1 MKMEV
6 VVEVLIFLLTGC
18 PMFGAI
24 ISYLIGR
31 KHRKNGERV
40 TLVFAVLHAAIT
52 LLTVFA
58 YRKGV
63 WPAAGLTAAGFGGL
77 GVHFVLDGFR
87 VILLCL
93 TSFMWLVSMLVSP
106 GYFGESA
113 KKNRYYCFLM
123 LTLGAVSGVFLSGDL
138 FTTFLFF
145 EIMSFTSYVWVVHEE
160 TPKAMRA
167 GQTYLAIA
175 VLGGMV
181 MLMGIFLLYY
191 HTGTL
196 DYALLLPE
204 IESLQDRKWI
214 VIAAL
219 CLLFGFG
226 AKAGAFPLHI
236 WLPKAHPVAPAP
248 ASALLSGILTKTGIF
263 GVLLIAVDIMAGD
276 TGFGRLLLLI
286 GTFTM
291 LTGGILALF
300 GIDIKRTLACSS
312 VSQIGFILIG
322 IGTLILL
329 KEDKT
334 AAGAG
339 TVLYIIN
346 HALFKLLLFSCAG
359 IIYQNAH
366 SLDLNRLRG
375 FGRRK
380 PLLLC
385 FFFSGSL
392 GIGGVPFFSGY
403 IGKTLIHEGLA
414 EYGLSTG
421 SIWVKT
427 AEWLYILGGAMTVA
441 YMLKLCIALFLE
453 KNSDVKLQ
461 ETYDGL
467 KKYASIPAKAAL
479 GVTAVLFPIMGMLPH
494 KTADVLAEISF
505 SFLGL
510 EEAMPRIAYFNLTNL
525 KFGLI
530 SLLLG
535 VFLYAV
541 VIRMFM
547 MKKEDGQ
554 TVYIDRWNPKW
565 DLENLVY
572 RPVLY
577 GCMIAAATVCRV
589 LDRLVDS
596 ILVYLRKTVYRD
608 SKIPHELEEGSFA
621 THIMGILMDD
631 GKYVLNRTLYKEHP
645 IRISFEHRLALLQ
658 EELRENN
665 SIISRSLS
673 FGLFLFGIG
682 LMLTLIYMIWWK

>member
-1 MKMEV
+1 M
-6 VVEVLIFLLTGC
+6 EVLIFLLTGC
-18 PMFGAI
+18 PMLGAI
-24 ISYLIGR
+24 ITYLIGR
-31 KHRKNGERV
+31 KHKKNGERAA
-40 TLVFAVLHAAIT
+40 LIFAVFHMAMT
-52 LLTVFA
+52 LLTVLA
-58 YRKGV
+58 YRKGA
-63 WPAAGLTAAGFGGL
+63 WPEAGLTLAGFGGL
-77 GVHFVLDGFR
+77 GIHFELDGFR
-87 VILLCL
+87 LILLCL

-106 GYFGESA
+106 RYFGDSV
-113 KKNRYYCFLM
+113 KKSRYYCFLM

-145 EIMSFTSYVWVVHEE
+145 EMMSFTSYVWVVHEE
-160 TPKAMRA
+160 SPKAMRA

-196 DYALLLPE
+196 DYTMLLTN
-204 IESLQDRKWI
+204 IASLQDRKWI
-214 VIAAL
+214 VIAAF

-263 GVLLIAVDIMAGD
+263 GILLIAVDIMAGD
-276 TGFGRLLLLI
+276 AGFGRLLLLI
-286 GTFTM
+286 GTCTM

-300 GIDIKRTLACSS
+300 GMNIKRTLACSS
-312 VSQIGFILIG
+312 VSQIGFILMG
-322 IGTLILL
+322 IGTLVLL
-329 KEDKT
+329 KEEGT
-334 AAGAG
+334 VAGAG

-380 PLLLC
+380 PFLLC
-385 FFFSGSL
+385 LFFSGSL

-403 IGKTLIHEGLA
+403 IGKTLIHEGIA
-414 EYGLSTG
+414 EYGLMTG

-441 YMLKLCIALFLE
+441 YMLKLCIALFVE
-453 KNSDVKLQ
+453 KNSDEKLQ

-467 KKYASIPAKAAL
+467 KDYMRISAKAVL
-479 GVTAVLFPIMGMLPH
+479 GITAVLFPLMGMLPH
-494 KTADVLAEISF
+494 KTADVLADISL

-510 EEAMPRIAYFNLTNL
+510 EEAMPRIAFFNLTNL
-525 KFGLI
+525 KFGVI
-530 SLLLG
+530 SLLVG
-535 VFLYAV
+535 IFLYVV
-541 VIRMFM
+541 VIRKGM

-554 TVYIDRWNPKW
+554 AVYVDRWNPKW

-577 GCMIAAATVCRV
+577 GCMIAAVTVCRV

-596 ILVYLRKTVYRD
+596 ILVNLRKTIYRD
-608 SKIPHELEEGSFA
+608 SKIPHELEEGNFA
-621 THIMGILMDD
+621 THVMGILMDD

-682 LMLTLIYMIWWK
+682 LILTLIYMIWWK